1 MTKIII
7 EQNMKGKIETKNIN
21 NGFEF
26 IIKIPI

>member
-7 EQNMKGKIETKNIN
+7 EQNMKGKIKVRNVD

-26 IIKIPI
+26 GINLPK